1 MKLLTFGM
9 KSPLIGAVKGDPGA
23 GTMSTQ
29 RNRVVVRF
37 NDGRILKGYTHDF
50 LPEKDLF
57 HLNEDT
63 ASGADNIQEIKVS
76 TLKAVFFV
84 KTLDGNKDY
93 NEKKSFKEVDPATL
107 HGIKIKVAFKDGEV
121 LCGLSLGY
129 NKTKKGFFIVP
140 IDPLSNNDR
149 IYVVAASTARVVVGP
164 AAEQ

>member
-1 MKLLTFGM
+1 M
-9 KSPLIGAVKGDPGA
+9 P
-23 GTMSTQ
+23 TQ

-57 HLNEDT
+57 HLAEDT
-63 ASGADNIQEIKVS
+63 VSGAGGIQEIQIPD
-76 TLKAVFFV
+76 LKAIFFV
-84 KTLDGNKDY
+84 KTFNGNKDY
-93 NEKKSFKEVDPATL
+93 NEKKSFKEFNSAAL
-107 HGIKIKVAFKDGEV
+107 HGIKIKVTFTDGEV

-140 IDPLSNNDR
+140 LDPLSNNDR
-149 IYVVAASTARVVVGP
+149 IYIVAASTTRVVVGP

>member
-1 MKLLTFGM
+1 M
-9 KSPLIGAVKGDPGA
+9 P
-23 GTMSTQ
+23 TQ

-37 NDGRILKGYTHDF
+37 NDGRMLKGYTHDF

-57 HLNEDT
+57 HLAEDT
-63 ASGADNIQEIKVS
+63 ASATGGVHEVKVPD
-76 TLKAVFFV
+76 LKAVFFV
-84 KTLDGNKDY
+84 KTFNGNKDY
-93 NEKKSFKEVDPATL
+93 NEKKSFKEIDAATL
-107 HGIKIKVAFKDGEV
+107 HGIKIKVTFKDGEV

-149 IYVVAASTARVVVGP
+149 IYVIAASTAQVVVGP

>member
-1 MKLLTFGM
+1 M
-9 KSPLIGAVKGDPGA
+9 P
-23 GTMSTQ
+23 TQ

-57 HLNEDT
+57 HLAEDT
-63 ASGADNIQEIKVS
+63 VSGATGIQEIQIPD
-76 TLKAVFFV
+76 LKAIFFV
-84 KTLDGNKDY
+84 KTFNGNKDY
-93 NEKKSFKEVDPATL
+93 NEKKSFKEFNSAAL
-107 HGIKIKVAFKDGEV
+107 HGIKIKVTFTDGEV

-140 IDPLSNNDR
+140 LDPLSNNDR
-149 IYVVAASTARVVVGP
+149 IYIVAASTTGVVVGP

>member
-1 MKLLTFGM
+1 M
-9 KSPLIGAVKGDPGA
+9 PI
-23 GTMSTQ
+23 Q

-57 HLNEDT
+57 HLSEDT
-63 ASGADNIQEIKVS
+63 ASETAGIQEIRVPD
-76 TLKAVFFV
+76 LKAVFFV
-84 KTLDGNKDY
+84 KTFNGNKDY
-93 NEKKSFKEVDPATL
+93 NEKKSFKEIDAAIL
-107 HGIKIKVAFKDGEV
+107 HGIKIKIAFKDGEV

-149 IYVVAASTARVVVGP
+149 IYIVAASTTEVVVGP
-164 AAEQ
+164 AAES

>member
-1 MKLLTFGM
+1 M
-9 KSPLIGAVKGDPGA
+9 P
-23 GTMSTQ
+23 TQ

-57 HLNEDT
+57 HLAEDT
-63 ASGADNIQEIKVS
+63 ASGAGGIQEIQIPD
-76 TLKAVFFV
+76 LKAIFFV
-84 KTLDGNKDY
+84 KTFNGNKDY
-93 NEKKSFKEVDPATL
+93 NEKKNFKEFNAAAL
-107 HGIKIKVAFKDGEV
+107 HGIKIKVTFTDGEV

-140 IDPLSNNDR
+140 LDPLSNNDR
-149 IYVVAASTARVVVGP
+149 IYIVAASTTGVVVGP